1 MMLKVVDETYSPSV
15 PQPSLVEIS
24 SHVSQAA
31 EHLAKA
37 YAMLDATVWMIAPS
51 FSLRS
56 IRLSQSLHL
65 SSQQSPRRLS
75 PDGHEFEHQHVSR
88 SSSLP

>member
-1 MMLKVVDETYSPSV
+1 MLKVVDETYSPSV

-37 YAMLDATVWMIAPS
+37 YAMLDATVLDDRAQLQFTIYSAVAKLAPIITAITAEIVAG
-51 FSLRS
+51 RT
-56 IRLSQSLHL
+56 R
-65 SSQQSPRRLS
+65 
-75 PDGHEFEHQHVSR
+75 V
-88 SSSLP
+88 